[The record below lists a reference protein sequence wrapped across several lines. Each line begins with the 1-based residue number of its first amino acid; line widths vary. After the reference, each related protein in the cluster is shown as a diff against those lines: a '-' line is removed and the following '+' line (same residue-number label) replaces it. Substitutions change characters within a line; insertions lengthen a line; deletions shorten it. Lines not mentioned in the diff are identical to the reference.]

1 MAVWCPST
9 ETLAHILIAQAYKDK
24 NLPEERIKALDD
36 LGFDWTVKYQKN
48 NKKQTNWDKRFE
60 ELIEYKNLHGNVNVP
75 KSYEKNPLL
84 GAWACKF
91 ISQLSSLALFVFASF
106 TNYGSIIAVFQ
117 CVSVNISGRV
127 S

>member
-1 MAVWCPST
+1 MTVWCPQT
-9 ETLAHILIAQAYKDK
+9 ETLAHYHILIAQAYKDK

-91 ISQLSSLALFVFASF
+91 ISQLSSLALSPLLRLLIVVPLLPFFSAS
-106 TNYGSIIAVFQ
+106 A
-117 CVSVNISGRV
+117 
-127 S
+127 